1 MHEQVRALA
10 PDEAH
15 HHHDV
20 DSALWPRV
28 VGVRQKLSWVVPVAL
43 GAVPVVLGVAWG
55 GGPSPAC
62 LTRRQPYGP
71 GLQPCVSRP
80 QPYVARP
87 SMARPCACAY
97 LRGVDGVGYDVDQR
111 GVEVAAQRDV
121 LLGGVRHGDHLQ
133 RRGSLR
139 GGRAIRVWARAG
151 ARIRVR
157 GQG

>member
-28 VGVRQKLSWVVPVAL
+28 VGVRQKLLRVVPV
-43 GAVPVVLGVAWG
+43 VVGVGRWRQG
-55 GGPSPAC
+55 WRGEEGRSPAC